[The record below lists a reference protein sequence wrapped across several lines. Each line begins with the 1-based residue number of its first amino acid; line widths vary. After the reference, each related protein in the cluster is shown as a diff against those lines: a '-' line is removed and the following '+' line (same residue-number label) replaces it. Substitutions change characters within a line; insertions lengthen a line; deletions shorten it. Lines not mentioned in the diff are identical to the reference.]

1 MNFDETRWMATAVE
15 IISIGAAV
23 LFALLRV
30 L

>member
-15 IISIGAAV
+15 IISIGGAV

>member
-1 MNFDETRWMATAVE
+1 MNSDETRWMATAVE
-15 IISIGAAV
+15 IISVFAAV

>member
-1 MNFDETRWMATAVE
+1 MNSDETRWMATAVE
-15 IISIGAAV
+15 IISVLAAV